1 MLEQEDLKCLKVG
14 VVFRIFQY
22 IIQMKGFG
30 INGKKVDVVE
40 FFKGCEIVKNGEGI
54 YIEYDIKNWCIGI
67 VFIEML
73 MLFDF
78 QIVLMFDGKMF
89 NFCLICVSVG
99 SFRDVE

>member
-1 MLEQEDLKCLKVG
+1 
-14 VVFRIFQY
+14 
-22 IIQMKGFG
+22 MKGFG

-40 FFKGCEIVKNGEGI
+40 FFKGCEIAKNGEGI

-78 QIVLMFDGKMF
+78 
-89 NFCLICVSVG
+89 
-99 SFRDVE
+99 